1 MTQYIIRRLIIN
13 IPVLLGIT
21 IIVFALFAFIP
32 GDPASYYINPELSS
46 NPVQIAAVRHQL
58 GLDQPLPIRYAR
70 WLGQTLTGDLGYRTK
85 NGDPVAPAI
94 WQRLQA
100 TLLLAGTALLVGV
113 VLGVALGVF
122 TALRQYSAWDYSLS
136 GLSFLGVSM
145 PAFVLGIFGLYLF
158 SLQIPLFPAGGMM
171 TIGQPSSPWDTLYHL
186 VLPASLL
193 SLTYIAA
200 FMRQTRFS
208 MLEALHQDYVR
219 TARAKGL
226 RESRVIDVHTLR
238 NALLPV
244 VTAIGLNIPSLFVGT
259 VFIETIFSWPGMGTL
274 YLDAVQSRDFPLIMG
289 LNLVTA
295 TMVLLINLVTDVA
308 YAFVDPRIHYT

>member
-1 MTQYIIRRLIIN
+1 MATYIIRRLLIS

-32 GDPASYYINPELSS
+32 GDPVSYYINPEVGS
-46 NPVQIAAVRHQL
+46 NPAQVALIRQQL

-70 WLGQTLTGDLGYRTK
+70 WLAQTLSGDLGYRTK
-85 NGDPVAPAI
+85 NGDSVAASI
-94 WQRLQA
+94 WLRLQA
-100 TLLLAGTALLVGV
+100 TLLLAGAALLIGVSVGI
-113 VLGVALGVF
+113 ALGVF
-122 TALRQYSAWDYSLS
+122 TALRQYSPWDYALS
-136 GLSFLGVSM
+136 GLSFIGVSM
-145 PAFVLGIFGLYLF
+145 PAFILGIFGLYLF

-171 TIGQPSSPWDTLYHL
+171 TIGQPSSVWDTLYHL
-186 VLPASLL
+186 TLPAVLL
-193 SLTYIAA
+193 SLGYIAV

-208 MLEALHQDYVR
+208 MLEVLHQDYVR

-226 RESRVIDVHTLR
+226 KEARVINLHTLK

-244 VTAIGLNIPSLFVGT
+244 VTAIGLNTPSLFVGT

-295 TMVLLINLVTDVA
+295 AMVLLVNLATDIA

>member
-1 MTQYIIRRLIIN
+1 MTLYIIRRLLIN

-32 GDPASYYINPELSS
+32 GDPVSYYINPEMGT
-46 NPVQIAAVRHQL
+46 NPAQIAILRQQL
-58 GLDQPLPIRYAR
+58 GLDQPLPIRYLH

-85 NGDPVAPAI
+85 NGDAVAAAI
-94 WQRLQA
+94 WLRLQA
-100 TLLLAGTALLVGV
+100 TVLLAGTALLIGLFVGV
-113 VLGVALGVF
+113 GLGVF
-122 TALRQYSAWDYSLS
+122 TALRQYSAWDYALS
-136 GLSFLGVSM
+136 GLSFIGVSM
-145 PAFVLGIFGLYLF
+145 PAFILGIFGLYLF

-186 VLPASLL
+186 ALPAVLL
-193 SLTYIAA
+193 SLGYIAV

-226 RESRVIDVHTLR
+226 RESRVINVHTLR

-295 TMVLLINLVTDVA
+295 TMVLLVNLITDVT

>member
-1 MTQYIIRRLIIN
+1 MTLYIIRRLLIN

-32 GDPASYYINPELSS
+32 GDPVSYYINPEMGT
-46 NPVQIAAVRHQL
+46 NPAQIAILRQQL
-58 GLDQPLPIRYAR
+58 GLDQPLPIRYLH

-85 NGDPVAPAI
+85 NGDAVAAAI
-94 WQRLQA
+94 WLRLQA
-100 TLLLAGTALLVGV
+100 TVLLAGTALLIGLFVGV
-113 VLGVALGVF
+113 GLGVF
-122 TALRQYSAWDYSLS
+122 TALRQYSAWDYALS
-136 GLSFLGVSM
+136 GLSFIGVSM
-145 PAFVLGIFGLYLF
+145 PAFILGIFGLYLF

-186 VLPASLL
+186 ALPAVLL
-193 SLTYIAA
+193 SLGYIAV

-226 RESRVIDVHTLR
+226 RESRVINVHTLR